1 MISPIYLFSGP
12 EIGERNVAVAKVK
25 DSLTKQYGALDLHS
39 VYAGLTPISQILS
52 ILQTGSLFSNAVC
65 VVLNNAHE
73 ITKKDEIEAI
83 ASWLKSSMSF
93 PSFLILTSDEI
104 SINKSLENII
114 PKAQKQIFWE
124 LFENKKREW
133 ISRFFAKEKMR
144 IMDEA
149 IDSILELVENNTEM
163 LKTSCSHLVLF
174 FDEGKNIERE
184 DIEALLSHTKE
195 ETPFTLFDSISHLN
209 LSQSLTISQKL
220 MQIKNTSPIQII
232 AGLTF
237 CFRRLLDW
245 HNIIKANNGFSE
257 MAVKSKGFTSKT
269 AIEQYKRAGKNFPI
283 KDTERIISLL
293 NHIDFEMRLMGG
305 SFQNMLLE
313 HLIYLIIA
321 KKGNVVSK
329 YAPHPYKIF

>member
-1 MISPIYLFSGP
+1 MSSPIYLFTGP
-12 EIGERNVAVAKVK
+12 EIGERNIAIAKIK
-25 DSLTKQYGALDLHS
+25 DILSKQYGALDLHNI
-39 VYAGLTPISQILS
+39 YAGLTPISQVLS
-52 ILQTGSLFSNAVC
+52 ILQTGSLFNNAIC

-83 ASWLKSSMSF
+83 TNWVNSSMSF

-104 SINKSLENII
+104 SISKSLENIV

-144 IMDEA
+144 ITEEA
-149 IDSILELVENNTEM
+149 IDSILEMVENNTEM

-174 FDEGKNIERE
+174 FDEGKNIEAE
-184 DIEALLSHTKE
+184 DIELLLSHTKE
-195 ETPFTLFDSISHLN
+195 ETPFSLFDSIISLN
-209 LSQSLTISQKL
+209 LPQSLGIAEKL

-245 HNIIKANNGFSE
+245 HAIIKENNGFNE
-257 MAVKSKGFTSKT
+257 MAVKTKGFTSKT
-269 AIEQYKRAGKNFPI
+269 AIEQYKRAGKNFTT
-283 KDTERIISLL
+283 KDTERILSLL
-293 NHIDFEMRLMGG
+293 NSIDFEMRLTGG
-305 SFQNMLLE
+305 SFQNILLE
-313 HLIYLIIA
+313 HLVYLIVA
-321 KKGNVVSK
+321 KRGVMVSK
-329 YAPHPYKIF
+329 YSPHPYKIF